1 VLFFDE
7 EGESTRSN
15 KKARVVENSG
25 VEDGGAYEARRHTH
39 ALKAL
44 KFEEVEH
51 TICFHLTTYL
61 TTMRI
66 SEGASS

>member
-1 VLFFDE
+1 MLLFDE
-7 EGESTRSN
+7 EDETSRSN

-25 VEDGGAYEARRHTH
+25 VEGGGAYEARSHTH